1 MYGCLIV
8 CLYVESVYSARMQME
23 KQEQARG
30 SHDED
35 IHDTPTMCIIQSL
48 PCSKSDAYIYRTY
61 LPPTSAK
68 MRTAHLQMRKG
79 LLKDEVVAYH
89 LRIYIR
95 TTYEFTSMYIYVR
108 QWLLQTLQKWPP

>member
-1 MYGCLIV
+1 
-8 CLYVESVYSARMQME
+8 ME

-48 PCSKSDAYIYRTY
+48 PCSKFDAYIYRKY
-61 LPPTSAK
+61 LPPTYAK
-68 MRTAHLQMRKG
+68 IRTAHLQMRG
-79 LLKDEVVAYH
+79 TQ
-89 LRIYIR
+89 IR

>member
-1 MYGCLIV
+1 MYVCLIV

-48 PCSKSDAYIYRTY
+48 PCSKFDAYIYRKY
-61 LPPTSAK
+61 LPPTYAK
-68 MRTAHLQMRKG
+68 IRTAHLRRQGRRC
-79 LLKDEVVAYH
+79 VP
-89 LRIYIR
+89 LRNHAGAPPQVR